1 MEKQGVE
8 TRQTVTTSRQST
20 NYSSYKPFTQPKNI
34 VINRVS
40 ISPGT
45 TMTQMQRTRS
55 STTSSANLGLG
66 AQLQSGVLGNISHQG
81 VASMKLKREG
91 EKKEM
96 QDLNERLANFIE
108 QARFLEAEN
117 KALRDALNK
126 SKKDFNPEPM
136 KQMYQAEINEAK
148 KLLDDANNDNGNLKV
163 RINTLEDELED
174 LRAQIRHSN
183 DVNDQLQNSIDT
195 LNDDIARRIADNEM
209 LKRKVQELEKQLA
222 DWKAKYAH
230 VDTQLQGLRIDLQ
243 EETCQRL
250 AESTR
255 SQALEEELN
264 FLRSVTDA
272 EIKEYKA
279 MLMKEDNVPQMREYW
294 NNELSKCMREIR
306 EEYDNQLNLLSA
318 DLESRY
324 QVQLNEIRLGA
335 TKGNAESAQANEENR
350 RLRSQMTD
358 KDTRM
363 MDLQAQIDKLKSQ
376 VHLLSSE
383 LDNTTAELDNEKT
396 LRVSEVQ
403 KLNSELE
410 GVIKELQLLMD
421 AKLSLELEIAAYR
434 KLLEVEESR
443 LCVGSMTQVVG
454 GFRGQTEDAL
464 ANILERSGQSFEASS
479 SIGESGTTSI
489 TTGRVTMQRSSKGVI
504 SIAEVDNTGRYVTL
518 DNTSTTRMKRLQNLK
533 GWKIKREF
541 PRTTSLPETSFEY
554 IISRD
559 TSLDAQQNIRVW
571 AKNFEKDSE
580 IKADDIISSVAD
592 WGQVNR
598 NSIITLS
605 DENGVEKATLTIKV
619 VF

>member
-8 TRQTVTTSRQST
+8 TRQTVTTTSRQSGS
-20 NYSSYKPFTQPKNI
+20 YSSYKPFTQPKNI

-45 TMTQMQRTRS
+45 TMSQMQRSRS
-55 STTSSANLGLG
+55 SMTSSAMGLG
-66 AQLQSGVLGNISHQG
+66 AQLQSGVLGHISHQG
-81 VASMKLKREG
+81 VASMKTKREG

-335 TKGNAESAQANEENR
+335 TKGNAESAQANEEIR

-541 PRTTSLPETSFEY
+541 PRTSSLPEISFEY

-598 NSIITLS
+598 NSIITLF

>member
-1 MEKQGVE
+1 MDKQKVE
-8 TRQTVTTSRQST
+8 TRQTITTTRQSV
-20 NYSSYKPFTQPKNI
+20 NYKPFTQPKNI

-40 ISPGT
+40 LSPGT
-45 TMTQMQRTRS
+45 SMSTIQKTRS
-55 STTSSANLGLG
+55 SASFGLG

-96 QDLNERLANFIE
+96 QDLNERLAHIIE

-117 KALRDALNK
+117 KALRDALNR
-126 SKKDFNPEPM
+126 SKKEFDPEPL

-174 LRAQIRHSN
+174 LRAQLRHAN
-183 DVNDQLQNSIDT
+183 DVNDQLQNNIDT

-209 LKRKVQELEKQLA
+209 LKRKVQELERQLA

-255 SQALEEELN
+255 AQALEEELN

-279 MLMKEDNVPQMREYW
+279 MLMKEDTVPQMRDYW
-294 NNELSKCMREIR
+294 TNELSKCMREIR

-318 DLESRY
+318 DLESKY

-335 TKGNAESAQANEENR
+335 TKGNAESAQATEENR
-350 RLRSQMTD
+350 RLRSQITD
-358 KDTRM
+358 KDSRL
-363 MDLQAQIDKLKSQ
+363 MDLQSQIDKLNAQ
-376 VHLLSSE
+376 VHLLTSE
-383 LDNTTAELDNEKT
+383 LDSTTAELDNEKT
-396 LRVSEVQ
+396 LRLSEVQ
-403 KLNSELE
+403 KLNMELE

-434 KLLEVEESR
+434 KLLEVEENR
-443 LCVGSMTQVVG
+443 LSIGGMTQVVG

-464 ANILERSGQSFEASS
+464 ANILERSSQSFEASS
-479 SIGESGTTSI
+479 SIGESGSTAI

-504 SIAEVDNTGRYVTL
+504 SIAEVDNGGRYVTL
-518 DNTSTTRMKRLQNLK
+518 ENTSTSRMKRLQNLK
-533 GWKIKREF
+533 GWKIKRDFLE
-541 PRTTSLPETSFEY
+541 TTSLPSFTFEY
-554 IISRD
+554 VINRD
-559 TSLDAQQNIRVW
+559 FTLDAQQNIKIW
-571 AKNFEKDSE
+571 AKNFEKDPE
-580 IKADDIISSVAD
+580 IKGNDIVCTVSD

-598 NSIITLS
+598 NSLITLF
-605 DENGVEKATLTIKV
+605 DDNGVEKATLSVKV
-619 VF
+619 NL